1 MKTQMKADLML
12 LAVTF
17 FWGISYLLVV
27 YAFKELEPLNLN
39 AIRFII
45 AFLAA
50 FVLAGRKLLPVNKV
64 TLKYAALLGGI
75 LMVVYLGA
83 TFGVKYTSISN
94 AGFLGA
100 LAVVMTPILGFF
112 FKGQRPGGKL
122 LISVVLALAGIALL
136 TLNEKLEP
144 ALGDILCIIGAV
156 SYAVHLLATE
166 TAVKKE
172 GVNPFQLGV
181 YQLGFCG
188 VYQLFFSFLA
198 ETPRLPSSGKV
209 WLSILILAIFCTGV
223 AFVAQTL
230 AQQYTSASHA
240 GVIFS
245 LEPLITALFAFFI
258 AGEILS
264 QRAYLGAALLLS
276 GVFVMELDMKKI
288 VGHYWK
294 VFIKDW
300 IQSKRNKEKL

>member
-12 LAVTF
+12 LAVTV
-17 FWGISYLLVV
+17 FWGLSYLFVV
-27 YAFKELEPLNLN
+27 HAFKELEPFNLN

-45 AFLAA
+45 AFVAA
-50 FVLAGRKLLPVNKV
+50 MLLMGRSLFPVNKI
-64 TLKYAALLGGI
+64 TLKYAALLGAV
-75 LMVVYLGA
+75 LMVVYVGA

-100 LAVVMTPILGFF
+100 LTVVITPILGFF
-112 FKGQRPGGKL
+112 FKGQRPERKL
-122 LISVVLALAGIALL
+122 LISVILALAGIALL
-136 TLNEKLEP
+136 TLNEKLTP
-144 ALGDILCIIGAV
+144 ALGDILCILGAV
-156 SYAVHLLATE
+156 SYAGHLLLTE
-166 TAVKKE
+166 TAVQKE
-172 GVNPFQLGV
+172 NVNAFQLGV

-188 VYQLFFSFLA
+188 VYQLFFSFLT
-198 ETPRLPSSGKV
+198 ETPRLPSSGQV
-209 WLSILILAIFCTGV
+209 WVSVLVLAIFCTGV

-230 AQQYTSASHA
+230 AQQYTSASHV

-258 AGEILS
+258 AGEVLS
-264 QRAYLGAALLLS
+264 QRAYFGAILLLFS
-276 GVFVMELDMKKI
+276 FFVMELDLKKL

-300 IQSKRNKEKL
+300 IQEKSNKENL